1 MALKEIA
8 LRMPNRPGQIAR
20 VARLLAEQ
28 RINIAA
34 ISLDSSGAR
43 SSVRLIP
50 DRPDRAMTILEDA
63 GFTVDCHDTI
73 VVHLEDRAGSFL
85 KVLDILAASKVN
97 VESIAILV
105 ARDGAHSLAA
115 IATDDIVRAR
125 RVLQEGG
132 FTSGKAEALVTNA
145 DVLSSAPAI
154 PSESVGLL
162 L

>member
-28 RINIAA
+28 KVNIAS
-34 ISLDSSGAR
+34 ISLDSAGSR
-43 SSVRLIP
+43 SSVRLIT
-50 DRPDRAMTILEDA
+50 DRPDRALRILEDA
-63 GFTVDCHDTI
+63 GFTVDLHETI

-85 KVLDILAASKVN
+85 KVLEILAASRVN

-105 ARDGAHSLAA
+105 AREGSRILAA
-115 IATDDIVRAR
+115 IATDDVRRAR
-125 RVLQEGG
+125 RVLEEAG
-132 FTSGKAEALVTNA
+132 FVSEKAERLITNA
-145 DVLSSAPAI
+145 DLVARSPAI

>member
-105 ARDGAHSLAA
+105 ARDGAQSLAA
-115 IATDDIVRAR
+115 IATDDIARAR
-125 RVLQEGG
+125 RVLQEAG
-132 FTSGKAEALVTNA
+132 FASGKGESLVTNA

>member
-28 RINIAA
+28 KINIAA
-34 ISLDSSGAR
+34 ISLDSAGAR

-73 VVHLEDRAGSFL
+73 VVQLEDRAGSFL
-85 KVLDILAASKVN
+85 KVLDMLAASKVN

-105 ARDGAHSLAA
+105 AREGGHTLAA
-115 IATDDIVRAR
+115 IATDDFTRAR

-132 FTSGKAEALVTNA
+132 FASGKAEALVTNA
-145 DVLSSAPAI
+145 DILARAPAI

>member
-28 RINIAA
+28 KINIAS
-34 ISLDSSGAR
+34 ISLDSTGAR
-43 SSVRLIP
+43 SSVRLMT
-50 DRPDRAMTILEDA
+50 DRPDRAVRILEEA
-63 GFTVDCHDTI
+63 GFSVDCHDTI

-85 KVLDILAASKVN
+85 KVLEILAASKVN

-105 ARDGAHSLAA
+105 AREGSRVLAA
-115 IATDDIVRAR
+115 IATDDVRRAR
-125 RVLQEGG
+125 RVLDEAG
-132 FTSGKAEALVTNA
+132 FVSEKAERLITNA
-145 DVLSSAPAI
+145 DLVAHAPAI